1 LDLYFWKSISSPSQ
15 ASFEP
20 PLGPFLFVSGLSG
33 MALAAQADLEK
44 TVIFAPHHRDLN
56 FIDLMTLKNQFHPM
70 YPFFDNDHNQW

>member
-1 LDLYFWKSISSPSQ
+1 
-15 ASFEP
+15 
-20 PLGPFLFVSGLSG
+20 